1 MNRSESLDDSFAY
14 FMDQLS
20 LQGLDK
26 ELARR
31 IKELARREH
40 VSLNNA
46 ALLLMRRG
54 AGLAEAGPSST
65 VVGDALDR
73 FMGRWSAAEEKRL
86 LQTIAACETVDE
98 ALWK

>member
-1 MNRSESLDDSFAY
+1 MTHPGY

-20 LQGLDK
+20 LQGFDK

-31 IKELARREH
+31 IEELARSEH
-40 VSLNNA
+40 VSLNEA

-54 AGLAEAGPSST
+54 AGLIEADPAI

-73 FMGRWSAAEEKRL
+73 FMGRWSAADENRL
-86 LQTIAACETVDE
+86 LQAIAPCETVDE